1 MSVAHDLL
9 TRNLITD
16 TVCNLLDSGA
26 TLVFRNAADIDIAI
40 LSLDNDA
47 FANAIDGEAVANG
60 FPKQTIAIYANEI
73 KKFVIKDNV
82 GVVKISGTVTI
93 PNGGGDIELAE
104 VNYTIG
110 EIVSLEQLIYRV
122 PYGF

>member
-1 MSVAHDLL
+1 MAVAHDVL
-9 TRNLITD
+9 TRNLIVD
-16 TVCNLLDSGA
+16 TVCNLLDNGA

-40 LSLDNDA
+40 ITLDNDA
-47 FANAIDGEAVANG
+47 FANAIDGQAVANG
-60 FPKQTIAIYANEI
+60 FPKQTTAFYENEI

-93 PNGGGDIELAE
+93 PNGGGDIELAV
-104 VNYTIG
+104 VNYAIG
-110 EIVSLEQLIYRV
+110 DPVSLEQLIYRV